1 MSRDLRICFV
11 GDSFVA
17 GAGDETALGWV
28 GRVTASAWH
37 RGVGL
42 TAYNLGVR
50 RDTSADLRR
59 RAEAEVLARLLGA
72 GDAQAVVFSFG
83 ANDCTLEDEMPR
95 VPPEVTEENAAAL
108 LGWAAARWPVLM
120 VGPPPLA
127 HDAGHDARVAAL
139 SDRLGG
145 LCAAL
150 DVPFLATHAPLSA
163 GNAWRSAAARGDG
176 VHPDAAG
183 YAALAA
189 LVEAWQPWRD
199 LTGG

>member
-1 MSRDLRICFV
+1 MIRDLRICFV

-17 GAGDETALGWV
+17 GTGDEAALGWV

-37 RGVGL
+37 RGEGF

-59 RAEAEVLARLLGA
+59 RAEPEILARLLGA
-72 GDAQAVVFSFG
+72 GTAQAVVFSFG
-83 ANDCTLEDEMPR
+83 ANDCTLEDDMPR
-95 VPPEVTEENAAAL
+95 VPPEATEENAAAL

-127 HDAGHDARVAAL
+127 HDAAHNARAAAL
-139 SDRLGG
+139 SARL
-145 LCAAL
+145 AAL
-150 DVPFLATHAPLSA
+150 CDAMDLPCLEAQAPLSA
-163 GNAWRSAAARGDG
+163 ASVWRHGAARGDG
-176 VHPDAAG
+176 VHPDGGG

-189 LVEAWQPWRD
+189 LVDGWAPWRA
-199 LTGG
+199 LVGG

>member
-1 MSRDLRICFV
+1 MIRDLRICFV

-28 GRVTASAWH
+28 GRVTAAAWY
-37 RGVGL
+37 RGVAL

-59 RAEAEVLARLLGA
+59 RTEAEVLARLLGA

-83 ANDCTLEDEMPR
+83 ANDAALEDEMPR

-108 LGWAAARWPVLM
+108 LGWSAARWPTLM

-139 SDRLGG
+139 STQLGA
-145 LCAAL
+145 LCEAME
-150 DVPFLATHAPLSA
+150 VPFLATHAPLAA
-163 GNAWRSAAARGDG
+163 GTAWRNGAARGDG
-176 VHPDAAG
+176 VHPDSGG

-189 LVEAWQPWRD
+189 LVEGWASWRA

>member
-1 MSRDLRICFV
+1 MIRDLRICFV

-17 GAGDETALGWV
+17 GTGDAAALGWV
-28 GRVTASAWH
+28 GRVTAAAWH
-37 RGVGL
+37 RGEGF

-59 RAEAEVLARLLGA
+59 RAEAEILARLLGA
-72 GDAQAVVFSFG
+72 GTAQAVVFSFG
-83 ANDCTLEDEMPR
+83 ANDCTLEDDMPR

-127 HDAGHDARVAAL
+127 HDAAHDARVAAL
-139 SDRLGG
+139 SVRL
-145 LCAAL
+145 AAL
-150 DVPFLATHAPLSA
+150 CDAMALPYLALHAPLS
-163 GNAWRSAAARGDG
+163 GGPAWRQAAARGDG

-183 YAALAA
+183 YAAIAA
-189 LVEAWQPWRD
+189 LVEGWAPWRAMVAE
-199 LTGG
+199 

>member
-1 MSRDLRICFV
+1 MIRDLRICFV

-17 GAGDETALGWV
+17 GTGDEAALGWV

-37 RGVGL
+37 RGEGF

-59 RAEAEVLARLLGA
+59 RAEPEILARLLGA
-72 GDAQAVVFSFG
+72 GTAQAVVFSFG
-83 ANDCTLEDEMPR
+83 ANDCTLEDDMPR
-95 VPPEVTEENAAAL
+95 VPPEASEENAAAL

-127 HDAGHDARVAAL
+127 HDAAHDARAAAL
-139 SDRLGG
+139 SARL
-145 LCAAL
+145 AAL
-150 DVPFLATHAPLSA
+150 CEAMDLPCLEAHAPLSA
-163 GNAWRSAAARGDG
+163 ANAWRQGAARGDG
-176 VHPDAAG
+176 VHPDGGG

-189 LVEAWQPWRD
+189 LVDGWAPWRA
-199 LTGG
+199 LVGG

>member
-1 MSRDLRICFV
+1 MIRDLRICFV

-28 GRVTASAWH
+28 GRVTAAAWQ

-59 RAEAEVLARLLGA
+59 RTEAEVLARLLGA
-72 GDAQAVVFSFG
+72 GTVQAVVFSFG

-120 VGPPPLA
+120 VGPPPLL
-127 HDAGHDARVAAL
+127 HDAAHDARVAAL
-139 SDRLGG
+139 SGRL
-145 LCAAL
+145 A
-150 DVPFLATHAPLSA
+150 
-163 GNAWRSAAARGDG
+163 
-176 VHPDAAG
+176 
-183 YAALAA
+183 
-189 LVEAWQPWRD
+189 
-199 LTGG
+199 